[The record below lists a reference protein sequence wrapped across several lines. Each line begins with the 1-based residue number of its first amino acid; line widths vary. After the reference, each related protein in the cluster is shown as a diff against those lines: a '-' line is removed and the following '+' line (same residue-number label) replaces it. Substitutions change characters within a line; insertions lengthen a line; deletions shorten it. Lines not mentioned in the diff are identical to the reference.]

1 MGAPHEQSSLY
12 VFIAF
17 VIVNSD
23 TFQHFSRKAL
33 WNVELQELVEKARHT
48 KVRKRL
54 TDLEVYRM
62 INTILSTGAEPQA
75 ITQYLGIPASEREAM
90 IQKAER
96 VEPIRAG
103 FSSGSPYEI
112 CQRYYVGELTRAQ
125 AIDEL
130 VRWEYKPQAKGEEW
144 DPWGMEGGAPE
155 VPGSWDD
162 LDTAEVHKLIDYDLV
177 LEVSRTRAAIRRA
190 AEG

>member
-1 MGAPHEQSSLY
+1 MELQDLVAKAYKLRVEKELIELAELRM
-12 VFIAF
+12 V
-17 VIVNSD
+17 
-23 TFQHFSRKAL
+23 KAL
-33 WNVELQELVEKARHT
+33 ADAGAKHNQFAR
-48 KVRKRL
+48 
-54 TDLEVYRM
+54 
-62 INTILSTGAEPQA
+62 G
-75 ITQYLGIPASEREAM
+75 LGIRQSDIPKKIQEAN
-90 IQKAER
+90 E

-112 CQRYYVGELTRAQ
+112 CQRYYIGELTRTQ

-144 DPWGMEGGAPE
+144 DPWGMEGGAPR
-155 VPGSWDD
+155 VRGSWDD
-162 LDTAEVHKLIDYDLV
+162 LDTAEVHNLIDYDLV

>member
-1 MGAPHEQSSLY
+1 M
-12 VFIAF
+12 
-17 VIVNSD
+17 
-23 TFQHFSRKAL
+23 
-33 WNVELQELVEKARHT
+33 ELQELVEKARHT

-54 TDLEVYRM
+54 MDLEVHRM

-90 IQKAER
+90 IKKAER
-96 VEPIRAG
+96 VEPIRTG

-112 CQRYYVGELTRAQ
+112 CQRYYIGELTRAQ

-155 VPGSWDD
+155 VRGSWDD
-162 LDTAEVHKLIDYDLV
+162 LDTAEVHKLIDDDFFN
-177 LEVSRTRAAIRRA
+177 EVADQIDAKAQATP
-190 AEG
+190 EG

>member
-1 MGAPHEQSSLY
+1 M
-12 VFIAF
+12 
-17 VIVNSD
+17 
-23 TFQHFSRKAL
+23 
-33 WNVELQELVEKARHT
+33 ELQELVEKARHT

-54 TDLEVYRM
+54 MDLEVHRM

-90 IQKAER
+90 IKKAER

-112 CQRYYVGELTRAQ
+112 CQRYYIGELTRAQ

-144 DPWGMEGGAPE
+144 DPWGMEGGAPR
-155 VPGSWDD
+155 VRGSWDD
-162 LDTAEVHKLIDYDLV
+162 LDTAETHELIDYDLT
-177 LEVSRTRAAIRRA
+177 LEVSRTRAALRRA

>member
-1 MGAPHEQSSLY
+1 M
-12 VFIAF
+12 
-17 VIVNSD
+17 
-23 TFQHFSRKAL
+23 
-33 WNVELQELVEKARHT
+33 ELQELVEKARHT

-54 TDLEVYRM
+54 MDLEVYRM

-112 CQRYYVGELTRAQ
+112 CQRYYIGELTRAQ

-162 LDTAEVHKLIDYDLV
+162 LDTAKVHKLFDYDLV
-177 LEVSRTRAAIRRA
+177 LEVSRTRAALRRA

>member
-1 MGAPHEQSSLY
+1 M
-12 VFIAF
+12 
-17 VIVNSD
+17 
-23 TFQHFSRKAL
+23 
-33 WNVELQELVEKARHT
+33 ELQELVEKARHT

-54 TDLEVYRM
+54 MDLEVYRM

-90 IQKAER
+90 IKKAER

-144 DPWGMEGGAPE
+144 DPWGMEGGAPR
-155 VPGSWDD
+155 VRGSWDD
-162 LDTAEVHKLIDYDLV
+162 LDTAETHELIDYDLT
-177 LEVSRTRAAIRRA
+177 LEVSRTRAALRRA

>member
-1 MGAPHEQSSLY
+1 M
-12 VFIAF
+12 
-17 VIVNSD
+17 
-23 TFQHFSRKAL
+23 
-33 WNVELQELVEKARHT
+33 ELQELVEKARYT

-54 TDLEVYRM
+54 MDLEVYRM

-75 ITQYLGIPASEREAM
+75 ITQYLGIPTSEREAM

-155 VPGSWDD
+155 VRGSWDD

>member
-1 MGAPHEQSSLY
+1 MELQDLVAKAYKLRVEKELIELAELRM
-12 VFIAF
+12 V
-17 VIVNSD
+17 
-23 TFQHFSRKAL
+23 KAL
-33 WNVELQELVEKARHT
+33 ADAGAKHNQFAR
-48 KVRKRL
+48 
-54 TDLEVYRM
+54 
-62 INTILSTGAEPQA
+62 G
-75 ITQYLGIPASEREAM
+75 LGIRQSDIPKKIQEAN
-90 IQKAER
+90 E

-112 CQRYYVGELTRAQ
+112 CQRYYIGELTRAQ

-162 LDTAEVHKLIDYDLV
+162 MNTAKTHKLIDYDFYT
-177 LEVSRTRAAIRRA
+177 EVGDKIDAKAQATP
-190 AEG
+190 EG

>member
-1 MGAPHEQSSLY
+1 M
-12 VFIAF
+12 
-17 VIVNSD
+17 
-23 TFQHFSRKAL
+23 
-33 WNVELQELVEKARHT
+33 ELQELVEKARHT

-54 TDLEVYRM
+54 MDLEVYRM

-112 CQRYYVGELTRAQ
+112 CQRYYIGELTRAQ

-155 VPGSWDD
+155 VSGSWDD
-162 LDTAEVHKLIDYDLV
+162 MHTAKTHKLIDHSLM
-177 LEVSRTRAAIRRA
+177 LEVSRTRAALRRA

>member
-1 MGAPHEQSSLY
+1 MPGLAPAPHMKSANATTL
-12 VFIAF
+12 
-17 VIVNSD
+17 VNS
-23 TFQHFSRKAL
+23 
-33 WNVELQELVEKARHT
+33 
-48 KVRKRL
+48 
-54 TDLEVYRM
+54 
-62 INTILSTGAEPQA
+62 
-75 ITQYLGIPASEREAM
+75 PA
-90 IQKAER
+90 
-96 VEPIRAG
+96 
-103 FSSGSPYEI
+103 
-112 CQRYYVGELTRAQ
+112 AQ

-162 LDTAEVHKLIDYDLV
+162 MHTAKTHKLIDHSLM

>member
-1 MGAPHEQSSLY
+1 M
-12 VFIAF
+12 
-17 VIVNSD
+17 
-23 TFQHFSRKAL
+23 
-33 WNVELQELVEKARHT
+33 ELQELVEKARHT
-48 KVRKRL
+48 KVRKKL
-54 TDLEVYRM
+54 LDLEIYRAAK
-62 INTILSTGAEPQA
+62 TLADAGAKNNQFA
-75 ITQYLGIPASEREAM
+75 RGLGINEYKLPDM
-90 IQKAER
+90 LKKAER

-144 DPWGMEGGAPE
+144 DPWGMEGGAPR
-155 VPGSWDD
+155 VRGSWDD
-162 LDTAEVHKLIDYDLV
+162 MHTAKTHKLIDHSLM
-177 LEVSRTRAAIRRA
+177 LEVSRTRAALRRA

>member
-1 MGAPHEQSSLY
+1 M
-12 VFIAF
+12 
-17 VIVNSD
+17 
-23 TFQHFSRKAL
+23 
-33 WNVELQELVEKARHT
+33 ELQELVEKARHT

-54 TDLEVYRM
+54 MDLEVYRM

-75 ITQYLGIPASEREAM
+75 ITQYLGIPTSEREAM

-144 DPWGMEGGAPE
+144 DPWGMEGGAPR
-155 VPGSWDD
+155 VRGSWDD
-162 LDTAEVHKLIDYDLV
+162 MNTAKTHKLIDYDFYTEV
-177 LEVSRTRAAIRRA
+177 GDKIDAKAQVTLE
-190 AEG
+190 G

>member
-1 MGAPHEQSSLY
+1 M
-12 VFIAF
+12 
-17 VIVNSD
+17 
-23 TFQHFSRKAL
+23 
-33 WNVELQELVEKARHT
+33 ELQELVEKARYT

-54 TDLEVYRM
+54 MDLEVYRM

-112 CQRYYVGELTRAQ
+112 CQRYYIGELTRAQ

-130 VRWEYKPQAKGEEW
+130 VRWEHKPQAKGEEW

-162 LDTAEVHKLIDYDLV
+162 LDTAEVPKLIDYDLV

>member
-1 MGAPHEQSSLY
+1 M
-12 VFIAF
+12 
-17 VIVNSD
+17 
-23 TFQHFSRKAL
+23 
-33 WNVELQELVEKARHT
+33 ELQELVEKARHT

-54 TDLEVYRM
+54 MDLEVYRM

-96 VEPIRAG
+96 VEPIRVG

-112 CQRYYVGELTRAQ
+112 CQRYYIGELTRAQ

-162 LDTAEVHKLIDYDLV
+162 LDTAKVHKLIDYDLV
-177 LEVSRTRAAIRRA
+177 LEVSRTRAALRRA

>member
-1 MGAPHEQSSLY
+1 MELQD
-12 VFIAF
+12 
-17 VIVNSD
+17 IVAKAYKL
-23 TFQHFSRKAL
+23 RVEKELIELAELRMVKAL
-33 WNVELQELVEKARHT
+33 A
-48 KVRKRL
+48 
-54 TDLEVYRM
+54 DA
-62 INTILSTGAEPQA
+62 GATPHDFA
-75 ITQYLGIPASEREAM
+75 HGLGISKYELPDM
-90 IQKAER
+90 LKKAER

-162 LDTAEVHKLIDYDLV
+162 LDTAEVHKLIDYDFYT
-177 LEVSRTRAAIRRA
+177 EVGDKIDAKAQSTP
-190 AEG
+190 EG

>member
-1 MGAPHEQSSLY
+1 M
-12 VFIAF
+12 
-17 VIVNSD
+17 
-23 TFQHFSRKAL
+23 
-33 WNVELQELVEKARHT
+33 
-48 KVRKRL
+48 
-54 TDLEVYRM
+54 DLEVHRM
-62 INTILSTGAEPQA
+62 INTILTTGADPQA
-75 ITQYLGIPASEREAM
+75 ITQYLGIPAPEREAM

-144 DPWGMEGGAPE
+144 DPWGMEGGAPR
-155 VPGSWDD
+155 VRGSWDD
-162 LDTAEVHKLIDYDLV
+162 LDTAETHELIDYDLT
-177 LEVSRTRAAIRRA
+177 LEVSRTRAALRRA